1 MRVVT
6 NRESADTHIRRLQ
19 ATHPDTGMI
28 RVLRLTEKQFSSMLS
43 LTETIDFQE
52 EIVGAKEIVQV

>member
-1 MRVVT
+1 
-6 NRESADTHIRRLQ
+6 
-19 ATHPDTGMI
+19 MI

-52 EIVGAKEIVQV
+52 EIVGAKEIVPV